1 MGLKFRREVGFKK
14 EIRKSPVKVTAVHRA
29 SQREGGDSLS
39 QRKGTVQVGE
49 ARNSTIPSLPPR
61 PFPFH
66 PAGQMD
72 IGSDVSSSWKSPG
85 RPSCCHWHPSSP
97 VLCNVRAGTGQRSLT
112 FLVGTPAT
120 LVKGPK
126 CQQACQCLSAPLR
139 APTVTAFLPSPPTH
153 AFCREPKDREPS
165 PRSATRTLP
174 RRRKGFCECCQEAF
188 EELHAVSPPCQ
199 AASPG
204 LL

>member
-49 ARNSTIPSLPPR
+49 ARNSTVPSLPPR

-72 IGSDVSSSWKSPG
+72 IGSDVSSSWKSPR

-97 VLCNVRAGTGQRSLT
+97 VLCNVRAVTGQRSLT
-112 FLVGTPAT
+112 FLIGTPAT
-120 LVKGPK
+120 SGQGSQV
-126 CQQACQCLSAPLR
+126 SAG
-139 APTVTAFLPSPPTH
+139 LPMS
-153 AFCREPKDREPS
+153 
-165 PRSATRTLP
+165 
-174 RRRKGFCECCQEAF
+174 
-188 EELHAVSPPCQ
+188 VSPSEGPHSDCFLALAPNPRFLQ
-199 AASPG
+199 RTQGPRAKPKISHLHPA
-204 LL
+204 